1 MKSFGEAG
9 FNKVRMCVFPKNYS
23 LVKDEPAL
31 YPFEIRKTIKDKEGN
46 ERKEWD
52 FDRFDPAFFQH
63 LEKRIDQLNRLGIEA
78 DLILFH
84 PYDKGRWGFDAMS
97 NLSLIHI

>member
-1 MKSFGEAG
+1 
-9 FNKVRMCVFPKNYS
+9 MCVFPKNYS

-63 LEKRIDQLNRLGIEA
+63 SKRVAL
-78 DLILFH
+78 
-84 PYDKGRWGFDAMS
+84 P
-97 NLSLIHI
+97 

>member
-1 MKSFGEAG
+1 MKETTQEATLKSFGEAG

-31 YPFEIRKTIKDKEGN
+31 YPFEMEKTIKDKEGN

-52 FDRFDPAFFQH
+52 FDRFDPAFFQDLYVILNILLLVWLL
-63 LEKRIDQLNRLGIEA
+63 LEMYGGLWQTSGI
-78 DLILFH
+78 
-84 PYDKGRWGFDAMS
+84 M
-97 NLSLIHI
+97 